1 VVDIEAGKRL
11 PRPVTLAE
19 VKADPAFA
27 DLGLVRMSRLSVIP
41 VPEAH
46 WKRLLTLADAR

>member
-1 VVDIEAGKRL
+1 
-11 PRPVTLAE
+11 VTLAE

-41 VPEAH
+41 VPADQ
-46 WKRLLTLADAR
+46 WKRLLAMSKAG